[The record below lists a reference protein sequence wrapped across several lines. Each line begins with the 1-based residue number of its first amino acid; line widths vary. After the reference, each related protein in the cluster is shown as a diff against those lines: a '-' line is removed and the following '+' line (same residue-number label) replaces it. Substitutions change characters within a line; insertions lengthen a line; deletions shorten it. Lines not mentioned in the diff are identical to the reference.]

1 LTHFTSRRVFG
12 IQERIESIEDKE
24 IFIPEQP
31 KHVRGLVFANIAV
44 LLFGLAGVLGKLT
57 GLPAP
62 LIVFGRAFFAG
73 LVLLVVCWFW
83 HIPLRPK
90 RSRDSYLLLGQ
101 GVLLALHWTAF
112 FQAINVSSVAIGL
125 LSFSSFPLF
134 TAILEPLLLHQRPSR
149 VQIVAALLI
158 LPGIYLLVPSFT
170 LQNQTTLGV
179 MWGVLSGASFALLS
193 VTNRWLGRTYSSLM
207 ISLYQDGIAAI
218 VLLPV
223 FFFTASGSFWTPHA
237 FLILFILGV
246 ACTALAHTLFIASMR
261 DITAQSASLLASL
274 EPVWGIIFGIL
285 LLGAIPTATTLLGG
299 AIILG
304 ATLLPGIVIV
314 VSPRLNA
321 NEKMR

>member
-1 LTHFTSRRVFG
+1 M
-12 IQERIESIEDKE
+12 
-24 IFIPEQP
+24 PEQP
-31 KHVRGLVFANIAV
+31 KPLRGLVFANIAV
-44 LLFGLAGVLGKLT
+44 LLLGLAGVLGKLS

-73 LVLLVVCWFW
+73 LVLLAVCWFR

-112 FQAINVSSVAIGL
+112 FQAINVSNVAIGL

-134 TAILEPLLLHQRPSR
+134 TAMLEPLLLHQRPSR

-170 LQNQTTLGV
+170 LQNTTTLGV
-179 MWGVLSGASFALLS
+179 AWGVLSGATFALLS
-193 VTNRWLGRTYSSLM
+193 VTNLWLGRTYPSLM

-223 FFFTASGSFWTPHA
+223 FFFTATRAFWMPHEL
-237 FLILFILGV
+237 LILLILGV
-246 ACTALAHTLFIASMR
+246 VCTALAHTLFIASMR
-261 DITAQSASLLASL
+261 TITAQSASLLASL
-274 EPVWGIIFGIL
+274 EPVWGIVFGIL
-285 LLGAIPTATTLLGG
+285 LLRAIPTASALLGG
-299 AIILG
+299 TIILC
-304 ATLLPGIVIV
+304 ATLFPGIVIV

>member
-1 LTHFTSRRVFG
+1 
-12 IQERIESIEDKE
+12 
-24 IFIPEQP
+24 
-31 KHVRGLVFANIAV
+31 
-44 LLFGLAGVLGKLT
+44 
-57 GLPAP
+57 
-62 LIVFGRAFFAG
+62 
-73 LVLLVVCWFW
+73 
-83 HIPLRPK
+83 
-90 RSRDSYLLLGQ
+90 
-101 GVLLALHWTAF
+101 VLLALHWTAF
-112 FQAINVSSVAIGL
+112 FQAINVSNVAIGL

-134 TAILEPLLLHQRPSR
+134 TAVLEPLLLHQRPSR
-149 VQIVAALLI
+149 IQIVAALLI

-223 FFFTASGSFWTPHA
+223 FFFTASGSFWTPHDL
-237 FLILFILGV
+237 LILFILGV
-246 ACTALAHTLFIASMR
+246 VCTALAHTLFIASMR

-304 ATLLPGIVIV
+304 ATLLPGIVTV
-314 VSPRLNA
+314 VSPRL
-321 NEKMR
+321 KRSGSS